1 MMKKVLLIVSVALIT
16 ATNVLAQNQDDDDL
30 GILNHGSVALGIG
43 TTGISA
49 DLILP
54 FSPYVA
60 VRGGADILPFK
71 YSSDYDIHYRNGVA
85 QAVLPNEIKLEGK
98 LSICTGHLLF
108 DVFPSKQGSFHLT
121 AGAYLGGGKVAE
133 AYNKEDGALAAV
145 TAYNKMVPNS
155 QKAGYTLGDY
165 FLTPDENGNV
175 NANVKVST
183 IRPYVGI
190 GFGRPF
196 PTKSRVAYNLDLGVQ
211 YWGKPKV
218 TCQGQ
223 ELTDENLNGDD
234 GGIVRYISMAS
245 IWPVLNFHVVVRLF

>member
-1 MMKKVLLIVSVALIT
+1 MKRIILTVAVAMIA
-16 ATNVLAQNQDDDDL
+16 ATSVLAQNQDADDL
-30 GILNHGSVALGIG
+30 GILNHGSLALGIG

-71 YSSDYDIHYRNGVA
+71 YSTDYDIKYRNGVA
-85 QAVLPNEIKLEGK
+85 QAVLPGEIELEGK
-98 LSICTGHLLF
+98 LSIITGHLLF
-108 DVFPSKQGSFHLT
+108 DFFPSKQSIFHLT
-121 AGAYLGGGKVAE
+121 AGAYVGGEKVAE

-145 TAYNKMVPNS
+145 TAYNKMVPANER
-155 QKAGYTLGDY
+155 AGYALGDY

-175 NANVKVST
+175 NANIKVSKF
-183 IRPYVGI
+183 RPYVGI
-190 GFGRPF
+190 GIGRPI
-196 PTKSRVAYNLDLGVQ
+196 PSKSRIACNLDLGVQ
-211 YWGKPKV
+211 FWGKPTV

-223 ELTDENLNGDD
+223 ELTDEDLDGDD

-245 IWPVLNFHVVVRLF
+245 VLPVLNFHVVVRLF

>member
-1 MMKKVLLIVSVALIT
+1 MKKNLLMVAAAIIT
-16 ATNVLAQNQDDDDL
+16 AISVQAQNQDADDL
-30 GILNHGSVALGIG
+30 SILSHGSVALGVG

-54 FSPYVA
+54 ISPYVA

-71 YSSDYDIHYRNGVA
+71 YSSDYDIEYRNGVA
-85 QAVLPNEIKLEGK
+85 QAVLPGEIELEGK

-145 TAYNKMVPNS
+145 TAYNKVVPNS

-175 NANVKVST
+175 NANVKVSK
-183 IRPYVGI
+183 IRPYIGI

-223 ELTDENLNGDD
+223 ELIDENLNGDD
-234 GGIVRYISMAS
+234 GAIVRYISKAS
-245 IWPVLNFHVVVRLF
+245 LWPVLNFQVVVRLF